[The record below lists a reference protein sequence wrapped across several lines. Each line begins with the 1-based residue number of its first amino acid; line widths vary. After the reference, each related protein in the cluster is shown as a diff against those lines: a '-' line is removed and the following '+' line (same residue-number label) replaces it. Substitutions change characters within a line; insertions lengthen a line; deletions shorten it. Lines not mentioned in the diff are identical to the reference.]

1 MESARLTVLL
11 HRPFGASTGSTK
23 DYNANVGRLLAG
35 REATGGALFEPSQNL
50 IETLQ
55 EKGTR

>member
-1 MESARLTVLL
+1 MWLTVLL
-11 HRPFGASTGSTK
+11 RRPFGASTGSTN
-23 DYNANVGRLLAG
+23 DYNANVGSLLVG
-35 REATGGALFEPSQNL
+35 REAASGALFEPSKNL